1 MKSSA
6 KLTLTAL
13 GCLAGSVLGHGQ
25 VQNFTINGVYNQ
37 GFILDY
43 YYDKVNTGKFP
54 NVAGW
59 YAEDLDL
66 GFIAPDAYTTPDIIC
81 HKNSAPGAITA
92 TIPAGGTVVFYWG
105 PNPWP
110 HPYGPIITYLA
121 QCSGSCTTVDKTS
134 LRWVKIQESGIN
146 YSTQVWAN
154 QALINQGN
162 KWSVTIPSSLKAGNY
177 VIRHEILA
185 AHGAENADGM
195 QNYPQCINLAITGSG
210 TKSLPAGT
218 AATALYKPTDPG
230 ILFNPYTTITNY
242 TIPGPALWQG

>member
-1 MKSSA
+1 MKYSA
-6 KLTLTAL
+6 KFTLTAL
-13 GCLAGSVLGHGQ
+13 GCLASGVLGHGQ

-81 HKNSAPGAITA
+81 HKNAAPGAITA
-92 TIPAGGTVVFYWG
+92 TIPAGGTIVFQWG
-105 PNPWP
+105 P
-110 HPYGPIITYLA
+110 GP
-121 QCSGSCTTVDKTS
+121 GSCTTVDKTT
-134 LRWVKIQESGIN
+134 LRWVKIQEQGIN
-146 YSTQVWAN
+146 LTTQVWAN
-154 QALINQGN
+154 QVLINQGN

-195 QNYPQCINLAITGSG
+195 QNYPQCINLAVTGSG
-210 TKSLPAGT
+210 TKTLPAGT